1 MDDGANKALFVLIAV
16 VIFGIFLA
24 IAYWMFDK
32 EFKAILEDVMD
43 KVGTKTGSFSY

>member
-24 IAYWMFDK
+24 IAYWMFDT
-32 EFKAILEDVMD
+32 EFKAILQGVMT
-43 KVGTKTGSFSY
+43 KVGTKAGSFSY

>member
-24 IAYWMFDK
+24 IAYWMFDT
-32 EFKAILEDVMD
+32 ELKAILTDVMD
-43 KVGTKTGSFSY
+43 KVGTKAGSFSY

>member
-24 IAYWMFDK
+24 IAYWMFQD
-32 EFKAILEDVMD
+32 EFKSILEGVMN
-43 KVGTKTGSFSY
+43 KVETKAGTFSY

>member
-24 IAYWMFDK
+24 IAYWMFQD
-32 EFKAILEDVMD
+32 EFKKILAGVMT
-43 KVGTKTGSFSY
+43 KVGTKANSFSY